1 MQQSI
6 VFIYNIYNVSFKKY
20 GILKNIF
27 SNQNT
32 SKSSL
37 IYDIFQNMELHKV
50 LRHSEH
56 IRTKILYVFLFSY
69 IRHSVRCIFF
79 FSRRDIGQKM
89 SLYQTKRILTQG
101 WSSTSASIFSVRTIF
116 LNCLTYQAF
125 SKPKRIKIT
134 AEFAM

>member
-50 LRHSEH
+50 LRHIEH
-56 IRTKILYVFLFSY
+56 IRTGILYVFLFSS
-69 IRHSVRCIFF
+69 IQHSVETHFVFFQWQGHRRENVSLPNKKDFHTRMACHLCEYFQCQNHIFQLFDLSGF
-79 FSRRDIGQKM
+79 FE
-89 SLYQTKRILTQG
+89 T
-101 WSSTSASIFSVRTIF
+101 
-116 LNCLTYQAF
+116 
-125 SKPKRIKIT
+125 
-134 AEFAM
+134 

>member
-50 LRHSEH
+50 LRHIEH
-56 IRTKILYVFLFSY
+56 IRTGILYVFLFSY
-69 IRHSVRCIFF
+69 IQHSVETHFVFF
-79 FSRRDIGQKM
+79 QWQGHRRENV
-89 SLYQTKRILTQG
+89 STKRKGFSHKDGLPPLRV
-101 WSSTSASIFSVRTIF
+101 FSVSEP
-116 LNCLTYQAF
+116 YF
-125 SKPKRIKIT
+125 SII
-134 AEFAM
+134 

>member
-50 LRHSEH
+50 LRHIEH
-56 IRTKILYVFLFSY
+56 IRTGFFTCSSFPTYNTASRRIL
-69 IRHSVRCIFF
+69 CF
-79 FSRRDIGQKM
+79 FSGRDIGGKM
-89 SLYQTKRILTQG
+89 SLYQTKRIFTQG
-101 WSSTSASIFSVRTIF
+101 WPAAPLRVFSVSEP
-116 LNCLTYQAF
+116 YF
-125 SKPKRIKIT
+125 SII
-134 AEFAM
+134 